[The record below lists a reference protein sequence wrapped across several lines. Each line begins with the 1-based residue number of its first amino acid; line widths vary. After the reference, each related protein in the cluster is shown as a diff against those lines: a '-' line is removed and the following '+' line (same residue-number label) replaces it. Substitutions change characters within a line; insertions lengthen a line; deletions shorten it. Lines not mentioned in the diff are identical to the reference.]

1 MADLQSLAV
10 YAIDAM
16 LSTVDKN
23 VLNNIIFGN
32 KIHREIEFRS
42 ADEDLDESIDSDADF
57 STSVASTVHSASTS
71 NHMLE
76 FIACMS
82 VSIISATIT
91 FDGKFLVLDLERY
104 IQINI
109 LILFLCK
116 ILGLWSLKY
125 NPVSAHAI
133 YGAAMIEESVKD
145 TAVKFIRHRRY
156 QSGKFVSE
164 TPSRLEKYEEEKEID
179 ANLKMD
185 RVFFEA
191 FCDGDTFVVENV
203 LRKKG
208 TDPDSIWDGPPFIA
222 VAKDGNMLD
231 LAKQICQDISAKHI
245 IGHDCEEAAYRCGA
259 NSALSHIQLGKFEVF
274 RRVFM
279 HGFSTTIF

>member
-1 MADLQSLAV
+1 
-10 YAIDAM
+10 
-16 LSTVDKN
+16 
-23 VLNNIIFGN
+23 
-32 KIHREIEFRS
+32 
-42 ADEDLDESIDSDADF
+42 
-57 STSVASTVHSASTS
+57 
-71 NHMLE
+71 
-76 FIACMS
+76 
-82 VSIISATIT
+82 
-91 FDGKFLVLDLERY
+91 
-104 IQINI
+104 
-109 LILFLCK
+109 
-116 ILGLWSLKY
+116 
-125 NPVSAHAI
+125 
-133 YGAAMIEESVKD
+133 MIEESVKD

-259 NSALSHIQLGKFEVF
+259 NSALSHIQLGKFKMF

-279 HGFSTTIF
+279 HGFSMTIF